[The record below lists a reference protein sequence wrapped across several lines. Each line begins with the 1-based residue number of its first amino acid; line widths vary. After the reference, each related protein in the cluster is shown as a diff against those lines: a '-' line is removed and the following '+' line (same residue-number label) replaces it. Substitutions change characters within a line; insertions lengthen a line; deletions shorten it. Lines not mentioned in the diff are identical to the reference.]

1 MRPCLSHCGNM
12 VMWITLWRGTNVCH
26 IATIWLWVAMVSY
39 GKQLSNMVN
48 YCQLW
53 STTTNHG
60 HGQPRST
67 IVMFVTLRQ
76 YGYLCH
82 IVCLSYKAMFITLRQ
97 YGYVLLKATTW
108 LCLSQCDVC
117 ITLWR
122 WGYIHHIAMTRLC
135 SWDNETMFITLIGN
149 HLELCRWWII
159 RVLRTL
165 IANIL
170 DLYLF

>member
-1 MRPCLSHCGNM
+1 LSHCDNM
-12 VMWITLWRGTNVCH
+12 VMASHGQPH
-26 IATIWLWVAMVSY
+26 
-39 GKQLSNMVN
+39 
-48 YCQLW
+48 W
-53 STTTNHG
+53 STADNHG
-60 HGQPRST
+60 HGQPRSNM
-67 IVMFVTLRQ
+67 VMFVTLQQ

-82 IVCLSYKAMFITLRQ
+82 IVCSSYKAMFITLRQ